1 MQELKTFVWE
11 RTEGIMDDSK
21 VFCDLLHQI
30 KDIKLQ
36 EFLEE
41 EVSKRV
47 IYMGARAYSK
57 GFRDAMIMFGAEVAY
72 DERA

>member
-11 RTEGIMDDSK
+11 RTEGIIDDSK
-21 VFCDLLHQI
+21 VFCDLLNQI

-36 EFLEE
+36 ECLEE
-41 EVSKRV
+41 AVSQRIV
-47 IYMGARAYSK
+47 YMGARAYSK
-57 GFRDAMIMFGAEVAY
+57 GFRDAVIMFGAEVAY